1 MSARAPS
8 IVLPILRAG
17 HPGVT
22 FQSRL
27 APDYLA
33 RLPYAHV
40 RFGERGLRHPRMSY
54 TVSVTIAVT
63 VNGSDADADDLA
75 SDIYTTL
82 WTAVKQQITVPQGHI
97 TSLTVTAGPAESPLS
112 GQPEGLIRYSATYQL
127 GIRPSSATP

>member
-22 FQSRL
+22 FNSRL
-27 APDYLA
+27 DPDHLKK
-33 RLPYAHV
+33 LPYVHV
-40 RFGERGLRHPRMSY
+40 RFGERDLRHPRLSFA
-54 TVSVTIAVT
+54 VSVTIAAT
-63 VNGSDADADDLA
+63 VNGADADADALA
-75 SDIYTTL
+75 TGIYTTL
-82 WTAVKQQITVPQGHI
+82 WTAVKQQTTVPHGHI
-97 TSLTVTAGPAESPLS
+97 TSLIVTAGPAESPLS